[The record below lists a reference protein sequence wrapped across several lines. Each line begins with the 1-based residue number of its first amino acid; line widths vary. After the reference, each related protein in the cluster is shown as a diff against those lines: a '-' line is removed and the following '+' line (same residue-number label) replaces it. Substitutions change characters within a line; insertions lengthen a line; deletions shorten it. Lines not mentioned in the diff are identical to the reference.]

1 MKTLTT
7 AISTAFLLFSCQS
20 NTVDSLSPGRYR
32 AELKVQ
38 NDQVLP
44 FVFQVNSAQS
54 VTFKNGD
61 EEIITTEVSYVNDSV
76 KIQLPVFEGYIKAR
90 MTKNRLT
97 GYFITEEKDRRQ
109 AFEAKISDA
118 PRFSL
123 KEGATVDVSGIW
135 EVKFT
140 NPDGLTYPA
149 MGIFEQDGGLVKGTF
164 RTNTGDYRFLEGA
177 VSGSVLELSVFDSA
191 HAFLFQASIQ
201 EGRMIGV
208 FYSGNHY
215 KETFI
220 AHRNDNFTLDDP
232 ESLTFLKE
240 GYDDFEFSFPDVNG
254 EMVSLA
260 DDRFKNKVVV
270 VQLMGTWCPNC
281 LDESKFLTSFYESYQ
296 SKGLEIVALSFEYV
310 KTKAKAFANL
320 ERLKNNLNITYPLL
334 LAQYGSTDKNLA
346 QEKLPMLNKV
356 WSYPTT
362 IVLGR
367 DHQVR
372 KIHTGYNGP
381 ATGQVYLDFVDDF
394 TTFIE
399 TLLAEN

>member
-1 MKTLTT
+1 
-7 AISTAFLLFSCQS
+7 
-20 NTVDSLSPGRYR
+20 
-32 AELKVQ
+32 
-38 NDQVLP
+38 
-44 FVFQVNSAQS
+44 
-54 VTFKNGD
+54 
-61 EEIITTEVSYVNDSV
+61 
-76 KIQLPVFEGYIKAR
+76 
-90 MTKNRLT
+90 
-97 GYFITEEKDRRQ
+97 
-109 AFEAKISDA
+109 
-118 PRFSL
+118 
-123 KEGATVDVSGIW
+123 
-135 EVKFT
+135 
-140 NPDGLTYPA
+140 
-149 MGIFEQDGGLVKGTF
+149 
-164 RTNTGDYRFLEGA
+164 
-177 VSGSVLELSVFDSA
+177 
-191 HAFLFQASIQ
+191 LFQASIQ